1 MIKVF
6 SLFFA
11 LMILNS
17 KVLGKKNPKLL
28 LSISVIETFFL
39 GVI

>member
-1 MIKVF
+1 MIKFF

-11 LMILNS
+11 LILFNS

-28 LSISVIETFFL
+28 LVVSSIETLFL